1 MEQRERAQEQVA
13 AAKVVTQVSGK
24 VGIHSLNHN
33 HNRNHNHH
41 PKVVGVQGEL
51 ATLVGRIL
59 LHHHRLQEVV
69 LHHLH
74 LLRRLLRP
82 LHRSHEGVNRAPMVQ
97 THQILVR
104 RRTEEIPLI
113 RNERSVG
120 YGRS

>member
-1 MEQRERAQEQVA
+1 VA

-41 PKVVGVQGEL
+41 PKVVGTQEEL

-74 LLRRLLRP
+74 LLLL
-82 LHRSHEGVNRAPMVQ
+82 LHHRSHEAVNRAPMVQ
-97 THQILVR
+97 THQIPVR
-104 RRTEEIPLI
+104 PRTEVIPPI
-113 RNERSVG
+113 RKRRFVV
-120 YGRS
+120 YGKS